1 MSICVVE
8 KCLTG
13 MTESAQQALFRRIRR
28 KIGAPVLTVEL
39 VDEQIEECICQAIE
53 KYSSYINNWALQNR
67 MAEML
72 GLPNNEDV
80 TLKYVANSLYMEKSM
95 AKHPSEMIG
104 GGVNTTRELK
114 TDGINLS
121 ANTQNYSIPA
131 NREVEEVMWYTPSF
145 INLYGLDPFANT
157 NIAFTEFG
165 ASFAGYSLYY
175 VMPVFD
181 TILTAQAAELRN
193 KVRGSEYS
201 YTIHAGSGGT
211 RVLRLYPVPTR
222 NQGTISPSYSST
234 AGGPGTPGTVFY
246 RYYDRVGTDGNPL
259 LSGNTGNPQGIGD
272 TGKTGNGLVSGPAD
286 APLYNIAFDDLNDIG
301 KNWVKE
307 YAEALAKEL
316 LGIGIRGKFSGE
328 LPIPDATVTMNS
340 ADLITNG
347 RADQDRLLDQLGEN
361 LDKLSLKN
369 ILEDRAAMQEA
380 VNKSLQSVPLGI
392 YWG

>member
-53 KYSSYINNWALQNR
+53 KYSSNINNWALENR

-95 AKHPSEMIG
+95 SKHPSELIG

-114 TDGINLS
+114 TDGIALT
-121 ANTQNYSIPA
+121 AGTQNYSIPA
-131 NREVEEVMWYTPSF
+131 GREVEEIMWYTPSF
-145 INLYGLDPFANT
+145 INLYGLSPFSN
-157 NIAFTEFG
+157 NGIDFYEFG
-165 ASFAGYSLYY
+165 ASFAGNSLYS
-175 VMPVFD
+175 VVPVFD
-181 TILTAQAAELRN
+181 TILTAQAMELRN
-193 KVRGSEYS
+193 KVRGSEFS

-211 RVLRLYPVPTR
+211 RNLRLYPIPTK
-222 NQGTISPSYSST
+222 NQGSDSST
-234 AGGPGTPGTVFY
+234 YNQLGAGTPGTMFY
-246 RYYDRVGTDGNPL
+246 RYYDRIGTDGNPQ
-259 LSGNTGNPQGIGD
+259 LSGLTANPQGLGD

-286 APLYNIAFDDLNDIG
+286 APLYNIAFDDLNDVG

-307 YAEALAKEL
+307 YAEALSKEL

-347 RADQDRLLDQLGEN
+347 RADQDRLLDQLKTTLEN
-361 LDKLSLKN
+361 LSLKK

-380 VNKSLQSVPLGI
+380 VNKSLQSVPLGL

>member
-1 MSICVVE
+1 
-8 KCLTG
+8 

-53 KYSSYINNWALQNR
+53 MYSSNINNWALENR

-114 TDGINLS
+114 TDGLS
-121 ANTQNYSIPA
+121 LTAGTQNYSIPA
-131 NREVEEVMWYTPSF
+131 NREVEEIMWYTPSF
-145 INLYGLDPFANT
+145 INLYGLSPFSN
-157 NIAFTEFG
+157 NGIDFYEFG
-165 ASFAGYSLYY
+165 ASFAGNSLYS
-175 VMPVFD
+175 VVPVFD
-181 TILTAQAAELRN
+181 TILTAQAMELRN
-193 KVRGSEYS
+193 KVRGSEFS

-211 RVLRLYPVPTR
+211 RVLRLYPIPTR
-222 NQGTISPSYSST
+222 TQGSGESNVYTMG
-234 AGGPGTPGTVFY
+234 AGTPGTLFY
-246 RYYDRVGTDGNPL
+246 RYFDRVGTDGNAL
-259 LSGNTGNPQGIGD
+259 FSGNTANPQGLGD

-286 APLYNIAFDDLNDIG
+286 APLYNIAFDDLNDVG
-301 KNWVKE
+301 KNWVKA
-307 YAEALAKEL
+307 YAEALSKEL

-328 LPIPDATVTMNS
+328 LPIPDGTVTMNS

-347 RADQDRLLDQLGEN
+347 RADQDRLLDQLKET
-361 LDKLSLKN
+361 LDKLSLKK

-380 VNKSLQSVPLGI
+380 VNKSLQSIPLGI
-392 YWG
+392 FWG